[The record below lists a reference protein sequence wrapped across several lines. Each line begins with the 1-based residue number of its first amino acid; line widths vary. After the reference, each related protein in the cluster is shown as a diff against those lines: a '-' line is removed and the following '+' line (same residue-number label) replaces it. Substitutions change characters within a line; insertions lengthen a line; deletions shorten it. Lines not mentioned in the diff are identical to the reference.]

1 MRMKVI
7 LLYISV
13 VLLCAGCRQKEAVQE
28 QPDSE
33 NGVYQIYGVKDYD
46 IVSSKYKTETT
57 DSDLL
62 VSEFL
67 QQMKLSGEENRKEG
81 GIFVESQS
89 INNQVVYLS
98 FNKEYA
104 KLDTV
109 REVLYRAS
117 VVKTIAQVPGISYV
131 FFYVDGVSLTYADG
145 SPVGKMAAADF
156 VDETDDDLNALSWTK
171 ITLYFANAT
180 GDRLVKKDLDVAY
193 SKTMSVEK
201 LVIEQLISGPD
212 RDDVGMK
219 STLPASLKVLG
230 VSVKDTVCYLNL
242 DGAFLNELVDASAM
256 VQIYSIVNS
265 LTQLPNIS
273 AVQIQVNGDIHN
285 TLREISLD
293 KTFAYNIDLI
303 ETEEEKKN

>member
-1 MRMKVI
+1 MRSIVF

-13 VLLCAGCRQKEAVQE
+13 VLLCAGCRQK
-28 QPDSE
+28 QPESERQDSE
-33 NGVYQIYGVKDYD
+33 NGIYQIYDVKDYD
-46 IVSSKYKTETT
+46 IVSSKYETDTT
-57 DSDLL
+57 DSDML
-62 VSEFL
+62 VSELL
-67 QQMKLSGEENRKEG
+67 QQMKLSGEQNRTEG

-89 INNQVVYLS
+89 IHNQVVYLS

-117 VVKTIAQVPGISYV
+117 VVKTIAQVPGISHV

-156 VDETDDDLNALSWTK
+156 VDETNDDLNSLSWTK

-193 SKTMSVEK
+193 SKTMSLER
-201 LVIEQLISGPD
+201 LVIEQLIGGPD
-212 RDDVGMK
+212 ADDTGMK
-219 STLPASLKVLG
+219 TTLPSSLKVLG

-273 AVQIQVNGDIHN
+273 AVQLQVNGDSHN
-285 TLREISLD
+285 TLREISLE
-293 KTFAYNIDLI
+293 KTFSYNIDLI
-303 ETEEEKKN
+303 ETEEEEKN